1 MVKEI
6 RYHRFCMT
14 EYQNSARNTPKGV
27 EQEINRKEPAETT
40 DIERKKCFHK
50 LLKASKNLF

>member
-27 EQEINRKEPAETT
+27 EQEINRKEPAET
-40 DIERKKCFHK
+40 
-50 LLKASKNLF
+50 S